1 MQQMQKWIGLIV
13 VMIMALAVPLVAQ
26 ADHGDDGA
34 FDWKGTIDSRP
45 AGVAGTWVID
55 GRVFQATDSTQIEE
69 EFHALTVGSCAKVN
83 YNIDG
88 TTNIAVKIQDE
99 DASHCGNTGGGG
111 GDDSEHVSLY
121 ARLDAPPPTDIHNG
135 EWQIGGKV
143 YTSDSNTAF
152 DFSNG
157 NPTTGTC
164 VEIEYASAT
173 PTMLR
178 ALETESDY
186 KCDSTGGDTPPDQP
200 MTQVYGVLDDF
211 PAALVG
217 TWVVSGTEYIADA
230 GTRFEQEHGSFFNGV
245 CVKVKFQTQNG
256 ENHATEI
263 DVVEAYHCGSGGS
276 EPVEEKLY
284 ALIDSVPASYTTAP
298 ATWTIGGA
306 EFSSDPTTTEFKE
319 EHGTF
324 AAGVC
329 AEVEFFTD
337 NGTKVATKIATEE
350 PYKCNTNTFTNKIY
364 GKVVTAPDGLYGS
377 WVISG
382 TNTMTTTYNA
392 GAYTTFEPNDSSAY
406 PAGQCVKVVFFVE
419 NGVNKA
425 TKIEVENVDDCGGHN
440 GGGTPSLPG
449 HSKVYALL
457 ESFPAGGSMLLGGEW
472 VIGGETYTANAQ
484 TEYRTEHGDF
494 AVNACVK
501 AKYYVDTNGDKIL
514 IEVETENPEK
524 CQLPGSSD
532 DAFKGYGAIE
542 AMPSVFNSPG
552 TWVISGV
559 AYQTTAT
566 TQYEQEHGFFSMGAF
581 VEVVY
586 QLVGGIKTALKI
598 ETHVAPGAG
607 LGDVTGSLD
616 GRPDLNGDGWDDWQ
630 VDGQDYYSDHAIE
643 VDASLLDSST
653 GRVSAPSGTRVAL
666 NTYLGIDGKT
676 YVTSATAVHQIYLP
690 LVLR

>member
-1 MQQMQKWIGLIV
+1 MQQMRKWIGL
-13 VMIMALAVPLVAQ
+13 MIIMVMALAAPLVAQ

-45 AGVAGTWVID
+45 AGVAGTWVIG
-55 GRVFQATDSTQIEE
+55 GREFQATASTQIEE
-69 EFHALTVGSCAKVN
+69 EFHALDVGSCAKVN

-99 DASHCGNTGGGG
+99 EASHCANGGGGG
-111 GDDSEHVSLY
+111 GDDGEHISLY
-121 ARLDAPPPTDIHNG
+121 ARMDAAPPADIHNG
-135 EWQIGGKV
+135 EWHIGGSV
-143 YTSDSNTAF
+143 YTSNNNTSF

-164 VEIEYASAT
+164 VEIEYDSAT
-173 PTMLR
+173 PTVLR
-178 ALETESDY
+178 SLGTEPDF
-186 KCDSTGGDTPPDQP
+186 KCDAGNGTPPDQP
-200 MTQVYGVLDDF
+200 TTQVYGVLDEF

-217 TWVVSGTEYIADA
+217 TWVVSGTAYIANTA
-230 GTRFEQEHGSFFNGV
+230 TRFEQEHGGFFNGV
-245 CVKVKFQTQNG
+245 CVKVKFQTANG
-256 ENHATEI
+256 ENLATEI
-263 DVVEAYHCGSGGS
+263 DVAEAYHCGSGGS

-284 ALIDSVPASYTTAP
+284 ALIDTVPATYTTAA

-306 EFSSDPTTTEFKE
+306 EFSSNPATTDFEE
-319 EHGTF
+319 EHGTL
-324 AAGVC
+324 AAGAC
-329 AEVEFFTD
+329 AEVEFYTD
-337 NGTKVATKIATEE
+337 NGAKIATKIATEE
-350 PYKCNTNTFTNKIY
+350 PYKCNTNTFTNKVY

-377 WVISG
+377 WVISS
-382 TNTMTTTYNA
+382 THAMTATYNA
-392 GAYTTFEPNDSSAY
+392 GSYTTFEPNDNSAY

-425 TKIEVENVDDCGGHN
+425 IKIEAENIDDCGGHD
-440 GGGTPSLPG
+440 GSGTPSLPE

-472 VIGGETYTANAQ
+472 HIGGETYIANPQ

-501 AKYYVDTNGDKIL
+501 AKYYVDATGNKIL

-524 CQLPGSSD
+524 CQSPGSSD
-532 DAFKGYGAIE
+532 DAFKAYGAIE
-542 AMPSVFNSPG
+542 AMPGIFNSPG

-559 AYQTTAT
+559 TYQTTAA
-566 TQYEQEHGFFSMGAF
+566 TQYEQEHGFFTTGAF
-581 VEVVY
+581 VEVIY
-586 QLVGGIKTALKI
+586 HLVGGIKTALKI
-598 ETHVAPGAG
+598 ETHVAPHAG

-616 GRPDLNGDGWDDWQ
+616 GRPDINGDGWDDWQ
-630 VDGQDYYSDHAIE
+630 VDGQNYYSDHAIE
-643 VDASLLDSST
+643 VDASLLSNST
-653 GRVSAPSGTRVAL
+653 GRISAPNGTQVAL

-676 YVTSATAVHQIYLP
+676 YVTFATAVHQIYLP